1 MNLAALLLTPA
12 AATPSAPALRG
23 ESPATYAELAD
34 RSARLAA
41 RLVGA
46 GITPGDR
53 VALAAANAEPFV
65 VAYLATLRAGAIAV
79 PLNPASPPAELGR
92 EMQTTG
98 PKAVLCDSEA
108 VSGVGSAGVE
118 AIVVS
123 AGGHGLDDIEPIA
136 ATVDRADDDVAV
148 LLFTSGTAG
157 PPKAAMLTHG
167 NLAANIGQVQAH
179 PGLAIRPDDIGLG
192 ALPFFHVFGLSGA
205 LGLTLASGG
214 SLVPIAHFDAA
225 ATLEVIGREHVTIV
239 AGVPTM
245 YAQWLAVPD
254 APADSFASVRLA
266 VSGAAPLPAEVAQGM
281 SERFG
286 VSVYEGYGLTE
297 ASPIVT
303 TSALLGGRP
312 TPGSIGPPLPGV
324 DVRLVDAD
332 GADVLPGDPGELWC
346 RGPNVFP
353 GYWDDPEAT
362 ARVLT
367 PDGWLRTGDMA
378 VAGDRGELS
387 LVDRAKDLIIVSGFN
402 VFPAEVEAVLR
413 AHPDVVEAA
422 VVGEPS
428 DRTGEAIVAYV
439 VAEPGRHPSPETLQ
453 EFAARA
459 LARYKCPTR
468 IGLVDELPRTLI
480 GKVLRRKLRMDV

>member
-1 MNLAALLLTPA
+1 MNLADLLLTPA
-12 AATPSAPALRG
+12 AATPAAPALRG
-23 ESPATYAELAD
+23 ESSVTYAELAD

-46 GITPGDR
+46 GIAPGDR
-53 VALAAANAEPFV
+53 VALAAVNGEPFV
-65 VAYLATLRAGAIAV
+65 VAYLATLQAGAIAV
-79 PLNPASPPAELGR
+79 PLNPTSPPRELQR
-92 EMQTTG
+92 EMRPTA
-98 PKAVLCDSEA
+98 PKAILCDSEA
-108 VSGVGSAGVE
+108 LSDVGSAGVD
-118 AIVVS
+118 AVLVG
-123 AGGHGLDDIEPIA
+123 AGGQGFEDIEPIA

-179 PGLAIRPDDIGLG
+179 PGLAIRPDDVGLG
-192 ALPFFHVFGLSGA
+192 ALPFFHIFGLNGV
-205 LGLTLASGG
+205 LGLVLAAGG

-225 ATLEVIGREHVTIV
+225 ATLDVIRREHVTIV
-239 AGVPTM
+239 LAVPTM
-245 YAQWLAVPD
+245 YAQWLAVAD
-254 APADSFASVRLA
+254 APPDSFASVRLA
-266 VSGAAPLPAEVAQGM
+266 VSGAAPLREEVARGM

-303 TSALLGGRP
+303 TSALLGGPP
-312 TPGSIGPPLPGV
+312 TRGSIGPPLPGV
-324 DVRLVDAD
+324 DVRLVDGD

-346 RGPNVFP
+346 HGPNVFP
-353 GYWDDPEAT
+353 GYWDDSEAT
-362 ARVLT
+362 AHALT

-378 VAGDRGELS
+378 VSGDRGQLS

-413 AHPDVVEAA
+413 AHPDVSEAG
-422 VVGEPS
+422 VIGEPS
-428 DRTGEAIVAYV
+428 DRTGETIVAYV
-439 VAEPGRHPSPETLQ
+439 VPEPGRLPSPETLQ
-453 EFAARA
+453 EFSAAA

-468 IGLVDELPRTLI
+468 IELVDELPRTLV
-480 GKVLRRKLRMDV
+480 GKVLRRKLRVDG